1 MKSQVMISL
10 LLVSL
15 LIACSE
21 DAKQTSTSKNTQE
34 SLAAIGELES
44 KTEATIA
51 PPSVSRM
58 WQYQVKTIVPENSK
72 VKEGQVVVS
81 FDDKKIS
88 ERLVDK
94 QGKMNQAQK
103 ELENK
108 ILKEQEDEQQLILSL
123 AEAQMNY
130 EKAERK
136 AEIVDESQS
145 EIDRRKAEIDFT
157 IAQADLKVAK
167 LKLEFHRSNT
177 ELNVKRLKG
186 KVARLQGE
194 VNVLMKEKEQLKVKA
209 PISGVVL
216 YRANWDGEKP
226 AVGESIQFGQ
236 PVMDLA
242 VIEEMQVKIQ
252 ITEPDSGK
260 VKIGQSINIFLDSA
274 KDTVFKGTLVSLG
287 QVFRDR
293 SHQDKTRVID
303 AIVELEKIDL
313 EVMRPGMTARVEINQ
328 QANSALSTQQA
339 IASANT
345 KEGN

>member
-1 MKSQVMISL
+1 MKVKNLTYVLIAGL
-10 LLVSL
+10 LLG
-15 LIACSE
+15 CS
-21 DAKQTSTSKNTQE
+21 DDVQQANSSKATQE
-34 SLAAIGELES
+34 TLTAVGELES

-72 VKEGQVVVS
+72 VKKGQIVVS

-94 QGKMNQAQK
+94 QGKLDQANK

-108 ILKEQEDEQQLILSL
+108 VLKEEEEDQQLILSL

-186 KVARLQGE
+186 KVSRLQGE
-194 VNVLMKEKEQLKVKA
+194 VDVLMKEKEQLKVKA

-236 PVMDLA
+236 PLMDLA
-242 VIEEMQVKIQ
+242 VVEEMQVKIQ

-328 QANSALSTQQA
+328 ELNMDLGSQQA
-339 IASANT
+339 IAAANT
-345 KEGN
+345 KDSK